1 MTSYRGV
8 PVRQRGGA
16 GAGRGDD
23 PHNVTYYQPVQ
34 GPPTPQAL
42 LDEANKDFQGSQM
55 YRKTDEGKYVTRK
68 TNSGYDPAVVA
79 VRTHPV
85 IGRGSLSHVDEAMD
99 DSEIQRHAM
108 EYGLTTPKEIVSSL
122 LSDHRNQVEMH
133 FEGELMSTDDPKRR
147 AALIKERNYMMG
159 NKYK

>member
-1 MTSYRGV
+1 MTAFNGV

-23 PHNVTYYQPVQ
+23 PHNVTYYQPRQ
-34 GPPTPQAL
+34 GPPTPQAI
-42 LDEANKDFQGSQM
+42 LDEAN
-55 YRKTDEGKYVTRK
+55 EGVEPWSYKYK
-68 TNSGYDPAVVA
+68 TNSGYDPNVIA

-85 IGRGSLSHVDEAMD
+85 IGKDSLSHVDETMEDAD
-99 DSEIQRHAM
+99 IQRHAV
-108 EYGLTTPKEIVSSL
+108 EYGLKTPKDVVSSL

-133 FEGELMSTDDPKRR
+133 FEGALMSTDDPKRR

-159 NKYK
+159 NQYK